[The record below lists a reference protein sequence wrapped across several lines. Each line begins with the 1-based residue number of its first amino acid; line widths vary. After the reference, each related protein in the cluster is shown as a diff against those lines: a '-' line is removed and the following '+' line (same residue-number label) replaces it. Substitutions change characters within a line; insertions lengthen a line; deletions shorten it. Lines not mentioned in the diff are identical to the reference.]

1 MIIAYLMAVK
11 YGNFSVEDGIRD
23 HILQKKNVEKT
34 RIFRMHVNTYTG
46 FPVPFNECIYQLL
59 NEYWPTGI

>member
-1 MIIAYLMAVK
+1 MYKYETQAYIFSCSS
-11 YGNFSVEDGIRD
+11 YGV
-23 HILQKKNVEKT
+23 
-34 RIFRMHVNTYTG
+34 